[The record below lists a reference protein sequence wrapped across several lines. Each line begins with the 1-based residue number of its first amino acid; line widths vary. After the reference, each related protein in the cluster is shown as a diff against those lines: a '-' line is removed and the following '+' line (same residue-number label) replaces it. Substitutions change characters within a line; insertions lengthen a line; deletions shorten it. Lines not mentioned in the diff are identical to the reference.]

1 MCGLSAKFKGFRLAG
16 SPTVDTG
23 RGGLLIPASI
33 LIADDDPNI
42 LRALSFL
49 MQREGHDVR
58 TATDGRET
66 LAAVAEKL
74 PDVLLLD
81 LMMPHGN
88 GYEVCQAL
96 RASPTYKD
104 VRIVM
109 LTARGGEADQSQGL
123 SAGADAYVTKPFATG
138 DVVDCVAAVLARR
151 RTAP

>member
-1 MCGLSAKFKGFRLAG
+1 
-16 SPTVDTG
+16 
-23 RGGLLIPASI
+23 LLIPSSI

-96 RASPTYKD
+96 RGSPTYKN

-151 RTAP
+151 RTAR

>member
-1 MCGLSAKFKGFRLAG
+1 
-16 SPTVDTG
+16 
-23 RGGLLIPASI
+23 LLIPASI

-58 TATDGRET
+58 TAPDGRET

-96 RASPTYKD
+96 RSSPTYKD

-151 RTAP
+151 RTAR

>member
-1 MCGLSAKFKGFRLAG
+1 
-16 SPTVDTG
+16 
-23 RGGLLIPASI
+23 LLIPASI

-96 RASPTYKD
+96 RSSPTYKD

-151 RTAP
+151 RTAR

>member
-1 MCGLSAKFKGFRLAG
+1 
-16 SPTVDTG
+16 
-23 RGGLLIPASI
+23 LLIPASI

-58 TATDGRET
+58 TATDGREA

>member
-1 MCGLSAKFKGFRLAG
+1 
-16 SPTVDTG
+16 
-23 RGGLLIPASI
+23 LLIPSSI

-151 RTAP
+151 RTAR